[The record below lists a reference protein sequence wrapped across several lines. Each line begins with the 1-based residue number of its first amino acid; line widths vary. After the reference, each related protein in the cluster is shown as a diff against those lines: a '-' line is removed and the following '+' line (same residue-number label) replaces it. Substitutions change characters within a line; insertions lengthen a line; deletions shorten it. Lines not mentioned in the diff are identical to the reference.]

1 MRSGFLLLT
10 IVLVLGTNVC
20 AGFRQLAFSGGGAF
34 GAVEIGILKR
44 IQSDKYDMYTG
55 ISAGGLN
62 AGYLSFF
69 GDIGDGI
76 RHLESLYGEFRN
88 RQIYHLLP
96 MTGVS
101 LLNTEPLKD
110 TISDIIDKMPNGP
123 VINTLIGATNL
134 ETGHLDT
141 FNFSK
146 LEKTDQK
153 TMLMATSAI
162 PVVFPPVRHMGALY
176 ADGGT
181 LSNELL
187 VAVYPT
193 DGSYLNIT
201 YITPSESYF
210 GEANITSV
218 KDMALRTFQIVA
230 ANFNDPIATLNQEC
244 DKPVGEINK
253 YFVASERLK
262 GFNELDFD
270 HGKELIDIGYQ
281 FVEKRTYKIC

>member
-1 MRSGFLLLT
+1 
-10 IVLVLGTNVC
+10 
-20 AGFRQLAFSGGGAF
+20 
-34 GAVEIGILKR
+34 
-44 IQSDKYDMYTG
+44 
-55 ISAGGLN
+55 
-62 AGYLSFF
+62 
-69 GDIGDGI
+69 
-76 RHLESLYGEFRN
+76 
-88 RQIYHLLP
+88 

-101 LLNTEPLKD
+101 LLNTEPLKE
-110 TISDIIDKMPNGP
+110 TISDIVDKMPNAP

-134 ETGHLDT
+134 ETGRLDV

-146 LEKTDQK
+146 LEKTEQK

-162 PVVFPPVRHMGALY
+162 PVVFPPVKHMGALY

-187 VAVYPT
+187 VAMYPS

-201 YITPSESYF
+201 YITPSETSVS
-210 GEANITSV
+210 GANITSI

-244 DKPVGEINK
+244 EKSVGEINK
-253 YFVASERLK
+253 YFVAAERLTE
-262 GFNELDFD
+262 FNELDFD
-270 HGKELIDIGYQ
+270 NGKELIDIGYQ